1 MEAGDQGAAG
11 AGSGDVVED
20 DAVEFVDIVGV
31 STVLQKLGSRELGGS
46 GI

>member
-1 MEAGDQGAAG
+1 MQAGDQGAAG

-20 DAVEFVDIVGV
+20 DAVELVDVVGV
-31 STVLQKLGSRELGGS
+31 PTVLQELGPRELGGG